1 MMTDAFRNRIRGDRC
16 VYCGQRANED
26 EHWPPKSTTDFG
38 YILPVC
44 RECNSFAGTAWPYDF
59 IQRAEYVKEK
69 IAKEYYRELHLTEL
83 TCEDLAHQ
91 GRDAWLPTLEDYR
104 TKIIAEH
111 RIGWDA
117 LGYIAMIDYNEI
129 FVPVTTAEPPPIDD
143 GPEETLDD
151 LWNLL
156 SS

>member
-1 MMTDAFRNRIRGDRC
+1 MTDAFRNRI
-16 VYCGQRANED
+16 
-26 EHWPPKSTTDFG
+26 
-38 YILPVC
+38 
-44 RECNSFAGTAWPYDF
+44 
-59 IQRAEYVKEK
+59 
-69 IAKEYYRELHLTEL
+69 
-83 TCEDLAHQ
+83 
-91 GRDAWLPTLEDYR
+91 
-104 TKIIAEH
+104 
-111 RIGWDA
+111 GWDS